1 MKHGYAIINVKPEYK
16 AWLSMKSR
24 CYYEDNI
31 GYKNYGGRG
40 IKVCDSW
47 LNSFE
52 NFIKDMGDKP
62 SLEYSL
68 DRINV
73 NGDYSKE
80 NCRWATKLEQSNNKR
95 NNHNVVY
102 KSKKISLSEL
112 SRQCNINKSSIRH
125 RIVSQKLTIEEAVN
139 KVSVKQRGYN
149 SFDLTTGTTTYFE
162 DINIAANYFSKTKSA
177 ISTAA
182 IKGFKVNK
190 NYLIW
195 R

>member
-16 AWLSMKSR
+16 AWLAMKSR

-149 SFDLTTGTTTYFE
+149 SFDLTTGATAYFE